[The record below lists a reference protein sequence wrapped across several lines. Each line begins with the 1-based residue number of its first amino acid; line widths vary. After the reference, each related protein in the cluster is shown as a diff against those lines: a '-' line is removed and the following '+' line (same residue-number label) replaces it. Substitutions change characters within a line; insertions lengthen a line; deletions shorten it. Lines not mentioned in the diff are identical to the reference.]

1 MELQLIMDGG
11 PETLNGTMW
20 FSNTS
25 SPTYEQL
32 SPARS
37 SRCDVVTGPQQTTMG
52 YHSPQNPLWQEK
64 HNSPKGSP
72 IAGDRTH
79 LNGGSP
85 QQLSPVGSSPSCEQS
100 NLKRR
105 SVEPLQHIAE
115 LEKKHVRRDGSIG
128 SNGSGQ
134 GWSTQVEEL
143 AEHLAADF
151 DGSLSA
157 LAASD
162 LATAVASYNM
172 SEALL
177 ALPSLTVFKQEAPSP
192 ENQANNPNLN
202 HVSQRA
208 INAAQPS
215 NNGNVGSVETDS
227 NNNGQSAASLHQL
240 LYSSNEEY
248 QPTSSSANHVSSSQ
262 QGNELN
268 EDCRFQY
275 VLAAATSIATKVNE
289 ETLTYL
295 NQGQSYEI
303 KLKKL
308 GDLSAYRGKILKS
321 TIRICF
327 HERRLQYT
335 EREQMLAWQRARP
348 GERLL
353 EVDVPLSY
361 GMVDV
366 CQPSPSNNSVEFM
379 WDPTKEVG
387 VYIKVN
393 CISTEFTPKKHGGEK
408 GVPFRIQV
416 ETRLPGGPRLH
427 AASCQVK
434 VFKLKGADRKH
445 KQDRD
450 KILRRPLHEQGKYQA
465 SYECTVLSDIPLESL
480 SASSLATQNG
490 GSPYAPTDAI
500 SPQTRATIGMVPLV
514 PASDAM
520 KENTSTAPALPS
532 PAAILPDQPC
542 IEAEVGLATRK
553 ATSPQQI
560 LESMKT
566 STPCLTE
573 LPPDANAKQTTAWLR
588 ASRFNAFES
597 TFASF
602 SASDILRLSREDL
615 IQICGVADGIRL
627 FNTLHSKAPTPKLT
641 LYFSL
646 EGNGSLWR
654 VAYLET
660 LTSGILT
667 NKLLSTLSL
676 PPDRLHSIL
685 FLGPQG
691 IHVLVTDELVANM
704 KDESMY
710 LVEMIKDPASE
721 RYKLLIKSKA
731 I

>member
-1 MELQLIMDGG
+1 MELEFIMDGG
-11 PETLNGTMW
+11 ADALNGTIW
-20 FSNTS
+20 FPNTP
-25 SPTYEQL
+25 SPPYEQL
-32 SPARS
+32 SPVRQN
-37 SRCDVVTGPQQTTMG
+37 RCDAIATQHDK
-52 YHSPQNPLWQEK
+52 Y
-64 HNSPKGSP
+64 NSPKDSP
-72 IAGDRTH
+72 EDGVQIRS
-79 LNGGSP
+79 NSGSP
-85 QQLSPVGSSPSCEQS
+85 QHLSPSSDHASNCQQA

-105 SVEPLQHIAE
+105 AVEPLQQITE
-115 LEKKHVRRDGSIG
+115 LEKKHARRDGSIG

-192 ENQANNPNLN
+192 ENQQNSNLN
-202 HVSQRA
+202 HVTQRTVNSA
-208 INAAQPS
+208 PANNA
-215 NNGNVGSVETDS
+215 NGAVEADS
-227 NNNGQSAASLHQL
+227 NNNGQTATSLHQL
-240 LYSSNEEY
+240 LYSSNEDY
-248 QPTSSSANHVSSSQ
+248 PPPTSSSGNHVSSSQ
-262 QGNELN
+262 QGSDLN
-268 EDCRFQY
+268 KNCRFQY

-308 GDLSAYRGKILKS
+308 GDLSAYRGKILKGHPTFLFQS

-366 CQPSPSNNSVEFM
+366 CQPSPSSNSVEFM

-450 KILRRPLHEQGKYQA
+450 KILRRPLHEQDKYQS
-465 SYECTVLSDIPLESL
+465 SYDCTVLSDIPLESL
-480 SASSLATQNG
+480 SPSNLIAQNG
-490 GSPYAPTDAI
+490 GSPYASTEAI
-500 SPQTRATIGMVPLV
+500 SPQSRSTISGSTSPVVTPLALSVPNPGIVPLV
-514 PASDAM
+514 PASDAV
-520 KENTSTAPALPS
+520 KENVGTAPALPS
-532 PAAILPDQPC
+532 PAAILPDQSC
-542 IEAEVGLATRK
+542 IESEG
-553 ATSPQQI
+553 S
-560 LESMKT
+560 S
-566 STPCLTE
+566 CLTQ
-573 LPPDANAKQTTAWLR
+573 LSHDANAAQTSTWLR
-588 ASRFNAFES
+588 ASRFSAFES

-602 SASDILRLSREDL
+602 SASDILRLSRDDL
-615 IQICGVADGIRL
+615 IQICGLADGIRL
-627 FNTLHSKAPTPKLT
+627 FNALHSKAPAPKLT

-646 EGNGSLWR
+646 EDNGSLWR
-654 VAYLET
+654 VTYLDS
-660 LTSGILT
+660 LTSSALM
-667 NKLLSTLSL
+667 NKLLNTLSL
-676 PPDRLHSIL
+676 PHDRLHSVL

-710 LVEMIKDPASE
+710 FVETIKDHASE
-721 RYKLLIKSKA
+721 RYKLLLKPSSRS
-731 I
+731 

>member
-1 MELQLIMDGG
+1 MELEFIMDGG
-11 PETLNGTMW
+11 AEALNGTIW
-20 FSNTS
+20 FPNTP
-25 SPTYEQL
+25 SPPYEEL
-32 SPARS
+32 SPVRQN
-37 SRCDVVTGPQQTTMG
+37 RCDPIATQHATMG
-52 YHSPQNPLWQEK
+52 YHSPQNCLWQDK
-64 HNSPKGSP
+64 YSSPKDSP
-72 IAGDRTH
+72 DDGAQLRSSSE
-79 LNGGSP
+79 SP
-85 QQLSPVGSSPSCEQS
+85 QHLSPSSDNTANCQQG

-105 SVEPLQHIAE
+105 AGEPLQITE
-115 LEKKHVRRDGSIG
+115 LEKKHARRDGSIG
-128 SNGSGQ
+128 TNGSGQ
-134 GWSTQVEEL
+134 GWSPQVEEL

-192 ENQANNPNLN
+192 ENQQNSNLN
-202 HVSQRA
+202 HVSQRTINSA
-208 INAAQPS
+208 LTNNANAA
-215 NNGNVGSVETDS
+215 VEADS
-227 NNNGQSAASLHQL
+227 NNNGQTTTSLHQL

-248 QPTSSSANHVSSSQ
+248 PPTSSTGNHVSSSQ

-335 EREQMLAWQRARP
+335 EREQMLAWQRTRP

-366 CQPSPSNNSVEFM
+366 CQPSLSNNSVEFM

-450 KILRRPLHEQGKYQA
+450 KILRRPPHEQDKYQP
-465 SYECTVLSDIPLESL
+465 SYDCTVLSDIPLDSL
-480 SASSLATQNG
+480 LLPNLITQNG
-490 GSPYAPTDAI
+490 GSPYASTEAI
-500 SPQTRATIGMVPLV
+500 SPQSRSSVSGNTSPVVAPLALSVSNTSIVPLV
-514 PASDAM
+514 PASDVV
-520 KENTSTAPALPS
+520 KENVGTAPALPS
-532 PAAILPDQPC
+532 PAAILPDQSC
-542 IEAEVGLATRK
+542 IDTEGSSCLAQL
-553 ATSPQQI
+553 S
-560 LESMKT
+560 
-566 STPCLTE
+566 
-573 LPPDANAKQTTAWLR
+573 PDANAAQTTAWLR
-588 ASRFNAFES
+588 ASRFNTFES

-602 SASDILRLSREDL
+602 SASDILRLSRDDL
-615 IQICGVADGIRL
+615 IQICGLADGIRL
-627 FNTLHSKAPTPKLT
+627 FNALHSKAPTPKLT

-646 EGNGSLWR
+646 EDNGSLWR
-654 VAYLET
+654 VAYLDS
-660 LTSGILT
+660 LTSSALMS
-667 NKLLSTLSL
+667 KLLNTLNL
-676 PPDRLHSIL
+676 PHDRLHSVL
-685 FLGPQG
+685 YLGPQG

-710 LVEMIKDPASE
+710 FVETIKDNASD
-721 RYKLLIKSKA
+721 RYKLLLKPSSRS
-731 I
+731 

>member
-1 MELQLIMDGG
+1 MELQLMMDGG
-11 PETLNGTMW
+11 TETLNGTMW
-20 FSNTS
+20 FTNS
-25 SPTYEQL
+25 SPSYEQL
-32 SPARS
+32 SPVRPN
-37 SRCDVVTGPQQTTMG
+37 RCDIIASSQQVIWTTMG
-52 YHSPQNPLWQEK
+52 YHSPQNSLWQDK
-64 HNSPKGSP
+64 RNSPKNSP
-72 IAGDRTH
+72 IGDDQIH

-85 QQLSPVGSSPSCEQS
+85 QLSSSGSSPNCEQN

-105 SVEPLQHIAE
+105 STESLHITD
-115 LEKKHVRRDGSIG
+115 LEKKHIRRDGSIG

-162 LATAVASYNM
+162 LATAVASYTNM

-177 ALPSLTVFKQEAPSP
+177 TLPSLTVFKQEAPSP
-192 ENQANNPNLN
+192 ENQHNNPNLN

-208 INAAQPS
+208 INTVPS
-215 NNGNVGSVETDS
+215 NNGNIGSVEADS
-227 NNNGQSAASLHQL
+227 NNNGQTAASLHQL

-248 QPTSSSANHVSSSQ
+248 PPTAANHVSSSQ

-308 GDLSAYRGKILKS
+308 GDLSAYRGKILKGHSTFLFQS

-450 KILRRPLHEQGKYQA
+450 KILRRPPHEQDKYQP
-465 SYECTVLSDIPLESL
+465 SYDCTVLSDIPLESL
-480 SASSLATQNG
+480 SPTNLPTQNG
-490 GSPYAPTDAI
+490 GSPYASTDAI
-500 SPQTRATIGMVPLV
+500 VVRVLHAVLV
-514 PASDAM
+514 
-520 KENTSTAPALPS
+520 
-532 PAAILPDQPC
+532 
-542 IEAEVGLATRK
+542 
-553 ATSPQQI
+553 
-560 LESMKT
+560 
-566 STPCLTE
+566 
-573 LPPDANAKQTTAWLR
+573 
-588 ASRFNAFES
+588 
-597 TFASF
+597 
-602 SASDILRLSREDL
+602 
-615 IQICGVADGIRL
+615 GV
-627 FNTLHSKAPTPKLT
+627 
-641 LYFSL
+641 Y
-646 EGNGSLWR
+646 
-654 VAYLET
+654 
-660 LTSGILT
+660 SGI
-667 NKLLSTLSL
+667 
-676 PPDRLHSIL
+676 
-685 FLGPQG
+685 G
-691 IHVLVTDELVANM
+691 
-704 KDESMY
+704 
-710 LVEMIKDPASE
+710 
-721 RYKLLIKSKA
+721 
-731 I
+731 